1 MYLNIKLQV
10 FRLGFHQID
19 IAKALGIDESVLSKI
34 IHGYRE
40 PSKTQ
45 RMQLARYLNAEES
58 WLFEK
63 YDRGG
68 PHIKGAF
75 RNSPSLDIHPD
86 ASRSFKR
93 PPSSTAQA
101 L

>member
-1 MYLNIKLQV
+1 MGGFKATMYLNIKLQV

-34 IHGYRE
+34 IHGYRDL
-40 PSKTQ
+40 SKTQ

-63 YDRGG
+63 YDRTLR
-68 PHIKGAF
+68 PA
-75 RNSPSLDIHPD
+75 D
-86 ASRSFKR
+86 AV
-93 PPSSTAQA
+93 PPREEEGLS
-101 L
+101 

>member
-19 IAKALGIDESVLSKI
+19 IAKALVIDESVLSKI

-45 RMQLARYLNAEES
+45 RLQLARYLNAEES

-63 YDRGG
+63 YDRTLR
-68 PHIKGAF
+68 PAGAV
-75 RNSPSLDIHPD
+75 PSL
-86 ASRSFKR
+86 
-93 PPSSTAQA
+93 PPREEEGLS
-101 L
+101 

>member
-40 PSKTQ
+40 PSKAQ
-45 RMQLARYLNAEES
+45 RTQLARCLNAEES

-63 YDRGG
+63 YDRTHG
-68 PHIKGAF
+68 PSGAV
-75 RNSPSLDIHPD
+75 PSL
-86 ASRSFKR
+86 
-93 PPSSTAQA
+93 PPSEEEGLS
-101 L
+101 

>member
-19 IAKALGIDESVLSKI
+19 VAKATGIDESVLSKI

-40 PSKTQ
+40 PSKMQ
-45 RMQLARYLNAEES
+45 RSQLARYLNAEES

-63 YDRGG
+63 YDRTL
-68 PHIKGAF
+68 
-75 RNSPSLDIHPD
+75 RSPRAVPD
-86 ASRSFKR
+86 L
-93 PPSSTAQA
+93 PPTEGEGLS
-101 L
+101 

>member
-1 MYLNIKLQV
+1 MYLNIKVQV

-19 IAKALGIDESVLSKI
+19 IAKALGMNESVLSKI

-40 PSKTQ
+40 PSKAQ
-45 RMQLARYLNAEES
+45 RMQLAQYLNADES

-63 YDRGG
+63 YDRGL
-68 PHIKGAF
+68 
-75 RNSPSLDIHPD
+75 SPAGTVPS
-86 ASRSFKR
+86 
-93 PPSSTAQA
+93 PPSREEGG

>member
-1 MYLNIKLQV
+1 MPHRGFEAAMYLNIKLQV

-45 RMQLARYLNAEES
+45 REQLARYLNAEES

-63 YDRGG
+63 YDRTLRPTGT
-68 PHIKGAF
+68 A
-75 RNSPSLDIHPD
+75 PSL
-86 ASRSFKR
+86 
-93 PPSSTAQA
+93 PPSEEES
-101 L
+101 LS

>member
-63 YDRGG
+63 YDRTLRPTGTV
-68 PHIKGAF
+68 
-75 RNSPSLDIHPD
+75 PSL
-86 ASRSFKR
+86 
-93 PPSSTAQA
+93 PPREEEGLS
-101 L
+101 

>member
-10 FRLGFHQID
+10 FRLGIHQID

-45 RMQLARYLNAEES
+45 RELLAGFLKAEES
-58 WLFEK
+58 WLFEN
-63 YDRGG
+63 YDRTL
-68 PHIKGAF
+68 P
-75 RNSPSLDIHPD
+75 NSVALPSLPTRQEKEGI
-86 ASRSFKR
+86 S
-93 PPSSTAQA
+93 
-101 L
+101 

>member
-1 MYLNIKLQV
+1 
-10 FRLGFHQID
+10 LGFHQND
-19 IAKALGIDESVLSKI
+19 IAKALGINESVLSKI

-63 YDRGG
+63 YDRTLQPTEGVLTSPPTQEGG
-68 PHIKGAF
+68 P
-75 RNSPSLDIHPD
+75 S
-86 ASRSFKR
+86 
-93 PPSSTAQA
+93 
-101 L
+101 

>member
-1 MYLNIKLQV
+1 
-10 FRLGFHQID
+10 
-19 IAKALGIDESVLSKI
+19 VLSKI

-63 YDRGG
+63 YDRTLR
-68 PHIKGAF
+68 PTATV
-75 RNSPSLDIHPD
+75 PSL
-86 ASRSFKR
+86 
-93 PPSSTAQA
+93 PPREEEGLS
-101 L
+101 

>member
-10 FRLGFHQID
+10 FRLGCHQID
-19 IAKALGIDESVLSKI
+19 IAKALGIGESVLSKI

-45 RMQLARYLNAEES
+45 RMQLAQYLNADES

-63 YDRGG
+63 YDRALRI
-68 PHIKGAF
+68 PEAV
-75 RNSPSLDIHPD
+75 PSLPPREEV
-86 ASRSFKR
+86 ASREKV
-93 PPSSTAQA
+93 
-101 L
+101 

>member
-45 RMQLARYLNAEES
+45 RMQLANYLNAEES

-63 YDRGG
+63 YDRTLRSA
-68 PHIKGAF
+68 GAVPSPPPERRRASHEKVF
-75 RNSPSLDIHPD
+75 RDSLPGDTP
-86 ASRSFKR
+86 
-93 PPSSTAQA
+93 
-101 L
+101 

>member
-19 IAKALGIDESVLSKI
+19 IAKALGMNESVLSKI

-40 PSKTQ
+40 PSKAQ
-45 RMQLARYLNAEES
+45 RVQLARYLNADES

-63 YDRGG
+63 YDRTLQ
-68 PHIKGAF
+68 PNETA
-75 RNSPSLDIHPD
+75 PSL
-86 ASRSFKR
+86 
-93 PPSSTAQA
+93 PPREEGGLS
-101 L
+101 

>member
-19 IAKALGIDESVLSKI
+19 IAKALGMNESVLSKI

-45 RMQLARYLNAEES
+45 RAQLARYLNAEEN

-63 YDRGG
+63 YDRT
-68 PHIKGAF
+68 
-75 RNSPSLDIHPD
+75 
-86 ASRSFKR
+86 R
-93 PPSSTAQA
+93 PPDGALPGPSSQED
-101 L
+101 LS

>member
-34 IHGYRE
+34 IHGYSE

-45 RMQLARYLNAEES
+45 RMQLANYLNAEES

-63 YDRGG
+63 YDRTLRSA
-68 PHIKGAF
+68 GAVP
-75 RNSPSLDIHPD
+75 SP
-86 ASRSFKR
+86 
-93 PPSSTAQA
+93 PPREEEGLS
-101 L
+101 

>member
-1 MYLNIKLQV
+1 MQGPKCHVEGCKATMYLNIKLQV

-45 RMQLARYLNAEES
+45 RMQLAHYLNAEES

-63 YDRGG
+63 YDRA
-68 PHIKGAF
+68 PRPAGAVA
-75 RNSPSLDIHPD
+75 NL
-86 ASRSFKR
+86 
-93 PPSSTAQA
+93 PPSEEEGLS
-101 L
+101 

>member
-10 FRLGFHQID
+10 FRLGIRQND
-19 IAKALGIDESVLSKI
+19 IARELRIGESMLSKI

-40 PSKTQ
+40 PSKAQ

-63 YDRGG
+63 YDRTLQPIATGLG
-68 PHIKGAF
+68 LPAAKEE
-75 RNSPSLDIHPD
+75 SPS
-86 ASRSFKR
+86 
-93 PPSSTAQA
+93 
-101 L
+101 